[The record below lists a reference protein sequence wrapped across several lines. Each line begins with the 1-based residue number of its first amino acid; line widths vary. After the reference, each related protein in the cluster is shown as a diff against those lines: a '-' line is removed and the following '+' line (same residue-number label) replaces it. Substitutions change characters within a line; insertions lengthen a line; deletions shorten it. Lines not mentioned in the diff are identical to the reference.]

1 MLKNEIFILEAAYRE
16 NQFAFETQFR
26 SVHELK
32 NLAGPEMKTGSLI
45 RYDVTTI
52 LFHLSHLT
60 EICKKV

>member
-32 NLAGPEMKTGSLI
+32 NLAGPEMKTGSPNKI
-45 RYDVTTI
+45 RCYNDFVSSFT
-52 LFHLSHLT
+52 LNKNL
-60 EICKKV
+60 